1 MLVGIAVRGRPA
13 GGVIHQPFFGASS
26 GQTVLGRTI
35 WGMTGLGIRGATPIQ
50 PDQSSARKDGLKLVI
65 TRSHFS
71 DLVDQTVKSI
81 DPAELMR
88 AGGCGNKILMVLEG
102 KADAYVH
109 PSVGTKKWDTCAG
122 ETIIQAAGGSLTDLL
137 GRPLPYD
144 TDPTKHKNANGLV
157 VTMHKPTHEE
167 ILAKIPENVRK
178 VFS

>member
-1 MLVGIAVRGRPA
+1 VLVGIAVRGRPA

-26 GQTVLGRTI
+26 GQAVLGRTV
-35 WGMTGLGIRGATPIQ
+35 WGMRGLGVRGANPIH
-50 PDQSSARKDGLKLVI
+50 PDQSAARKDGLKLVI

-81 DPAELMR
+81 NPAELMR

-122 ETIIQAAGGSLTDLL
+122 ETIIQAAGGCLTDLL
-137 GRPLPYD
+137 GRPLPYE
-144 TDPTKHKNANGLV
+144 TDPTKHKNVNGLV

-178 VFS
+178 AFS